1 MKDHEFQALVRDAA
15 ETYNRPPEPPLEAMW
30 AAIDAERTAVRRFGD
45 RGRSPRTWTLHA
57 LVAATLVIGIG
68 LGRLSSSIEFRNPLA
83 MEPVVVAAAPDV
95 DASAFQ
101 YETTR
106 YLGQTAALLIAL
118 PSEASAGRA
127 NAEFAERAGDL
138 LLTTRLLL
146 DSPASSKPA
155 LRVLLEDLELVLA
168 QIVRL
173 QNDRGSLDLVNQAIE
188 QRDVIPR
195 LRTVAADFSA
205 D

>member
-1 MKDHEFQALVRDAA
+1 MKDHEFEALIRDAA
-15 ETYNRPPEPPLEAMW
+15 QTYNRPPDPPLDAMW
-30 AAIDAERTAVRRFGD
+30 VEIRSRDSLEGRNATRPGHRTLYSLLRIAAV
-45 RGRSPRTWTLHA
+45 
-57 LVAATLVIGIG
+57 LVIGVG
-68 LGRLSSSIEFRNPLA
+68 LGRVSASVELRSLL
-83 MEPVVVAAAPDV
+83 PVGALPIAAAANDDD
-95 DASAFQ
+95 DAFRFEA
-101 YETTR
+101 TR

-118 PSEASAGRA
+118 PSEANAGRA
-127 NAEFAERAGDL
+127 DGEFVERAGEL

-146 DSPASSKPA
+146 DSPTSSRPT

-173 QNDRGSLDLVNQAIE
+173 QNDRASLDLINQAIE